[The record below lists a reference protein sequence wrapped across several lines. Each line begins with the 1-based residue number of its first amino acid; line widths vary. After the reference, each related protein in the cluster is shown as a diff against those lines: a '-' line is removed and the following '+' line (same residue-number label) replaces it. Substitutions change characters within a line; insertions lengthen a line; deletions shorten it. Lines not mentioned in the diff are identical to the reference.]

1 MTEFEIKRNELLAN
15 KVIEG
20 LKSRNMEGFFVNT
33 KEEALD
39 EIDHQ
44 TKEEGFTEPA
54 DEMTLG
60 YKETKNLGAES
71 TTDKVVY
78 KSSDESVATVDENGN
93 VTAVGKGTCTITSTV
108 EGTDISKDTK
118 VTVSY
123 TFWDM
128 VKYFFKKLFNSIFGP
143 SDGGYC

>member
-1 MTEFEIKRNELLAN
+1 MILGAVPFTGMTAMAADDVDAAKA
-15 KVIEG
+15 
-20 LKSRNMEGFFVNT
+20 
-33 KEEALD
+33 EALD

-78 KSSDESVATVDENGN
+78 KSSDESVATVDEDGN

-143 SDGGYC
+143 SKGGYC